1 MANPDTAHPLKRA
14 LNPLRERWRQV
25 IGQQAPRP
33 YVAPEAMEFQSDLEV
48 VIAEPA
54 PPILGRPH
62 LVVAGMLVLAG
73 IVASLIQ
80 VDMVVVA
87 PGRLVTQSPPI
98 ILQPMALSI
107 VTEMRV
113 KPGEVVRQG
122 QVLATLDPTFTAA
135 DRSSL
140 SSQQKTLFA
149 LLRRLELESAG
160 KPLPDSMTRDPDPDM
175 VLQTTLFHQRS
186 AQYQSRLAAFDG
198 QISSDET
205 ALRSAE
211 DDEKSLS
218 QQLDVAQ
225 DVENLRAELF
235 KGQTGSRL
243 QLLEA
248 RSVRLETE
256 RSLQATRN
264 KIQELRFALAARR
277 AERQNFVDDWQR
289 QLLEQ
294 LVETRR
300 DAAQVD
306 EALTKAVRMN
316 DLVELTAPADAIVQ
330 EVAKRSN
337 GSIAREAEALITLIP
352 LDSPLLADVTIG
364 SADIGYVRLGD
375 EVEVK
380 VDPFPFQRHGM
391 LKGRMRSISQ
401 ESYVVGATG
410 EQLDALRSPV
420 ISSAYVHK
428 AQVELLTTELRR
440 MPEGTALTAGMT
452 VRAEIKVGSRS
463 VMSYFLYPILRGLDE
478 SIREP

>member
-1 MANPDTAHPLKRA
+1 MA
-14 LNPLRERWRQV
+14 PLRERWRQV

-33 YVAPEAMEFQSDLEV
+33 EIAPEAMEFQSELEV

-62 LVVAGMLVLAG
+62 LAVAGMLVLAG
-73 IVASLIQ
+73 ILASIIH
-80 VDMVVVA
+80 VDMVIVA
-87 PGRLVTQSPPI
+87 PGRLITQAPPI
-98 ILQPMALSI
+98 ILQPIALS
-107 VTEMRV
+107 VVREMRV
-113 KPGEVVRQG
+113 KPGDVVRRG
-122 QVLATLDPTFTAA
+122 QILATLDPTFTAA

-149 LLRRLELESAG
+149 LLRRLELEAAG
-160 KPLPDSMTRDPDPDM
+160 KPLPESMMRDPDPDM
-175 VLQTTLFHQRS
+175 ALQTTLFHQRA
-186 AQYQSRLAAFDG
+186 AQYRSRLDSFDG

-205 ALRSAE
+205 ALRSSE

-218 QQLDVAQ
+218 QQLEVAK

-256 RSLQATRN
+256 RSLQSTRN

-277 AERQNFVDDWQR
+277 AERQNYIDDWQR

-294 LVETRR
+294 LVATRR
-300 DAAQVD
+300 DAAQID
-306 EALTKAVRMN
+306 EELTKAVRLN
-316 DLVELTAPADAIVQ
+316 DLVELTSPADAIVQ
-330 EVAKRSN
+330 EVAKRSS

-352 LDSPLLADVTIG
+352 VDSPLLADVTIE
-364 SADIGYVRLGD
+364 STDIGYVRLGD

-380 VDPFPFQRHGM
+380 VDPFPFQRHGT

-401 ESYVVGATG
+401 ESYVVGASG
-410 EQLDALRSPV
+410 EQLDALRAPV
-420 ISSAYVHK
+420 VSSAYVHK
-428 AQVELLTTELRR
+428 AQVELVTTELRR
-440 MPEGTALTAGMT
+440 MPEGAALTAGMT
-452 VRAEIKVGSRS
+452 VRAEIKVGTRS
-463 VMSYFLYPILRGLDE
+463 IMSYFIYPILRGLDE